1 MVVSVS
7 MVSALQPSLRSP
19 SVLGRVADIFGD
31 RNLYRVVVSSSEKQ
45 RARMSSASGELAQ
58 IAEERSLVK
67 QVTRDSR
74 PLVVWDSTRNNIRF
88 TREFA
93 MSGSAVQPPETR
105 LNRVLVPLRV
115 DTRVEGV
122 LVVGTKKE
130 SSPLTLADRQL
141 IVAIANQLAVA
152 VDRQGRA
159 EREAR
164 ARAVDE
170 SDRLKSALVSSVSH
184 ELKTPLT
191 AIKMSV
197 TGLFWTTSS
206 TITRTSAANWRS
218 RSIPK
223 PIG

>member
-1 MVVSVS
+1 M
-7 MVSALQPSLRSP
+7 R
-19 SVLGRVADIFGD
+19 
-31 RNLYRVVVSSSEKQ
+31 
-45 RARMSSASGELAQ
+45 SASGELAQ
-58 IAEERSLVK
+58 IAELE
-67 QVTRDSR
+67 
-74 PLVVWDSTRNNIRF
+74 
-88 TREFA
+88 
-93 MSGSAVQPPETR
+93 
-105 LNRVLVPLRV
+105 
-115 DTRVEGV
+115 
-122 LVVGTKKE
+122 
-130 SSPLTLADRQL
+130 DRQL

-218 RSIPK
+218 RSIAK

>member
-1 MVVSVS
+1 
-7 MVSALQPSLRSP
+7 
-19 SVLGRVADIFGD
+19 
-31 RNLYRVVVSSSEKQ
+31 
-45 RARMSSASGELAQ
+45 
-58 IAEERSLVK
+58 
-67 QVTRDSR
+67 
-74 PLVVWDSTRNNIRF
+74 
-88 TREFA
+88 

-115 DTRVEGV
+115 DTRVGGV
-122 LVVGTKKE
+122 LVVGTRKE
-130 SSPLTLADRQL
+130 SSPLTLEDRQL

-170 SDRLKSALVSSVSH
+170 SDRVKSALVSSVSH

-218 RSIPK
+218 RSIAVVVDDVLDRMK
-223 PIG
+223 PIGAGRAIRRDIPNDSPLTPLDFLQISQVITNLLDNALRYPQRAPALLFRPKFCKSSCA

>member
-1 MVVSVS
+1 
-7 MVSALQPSLRSP
+7 MVSALQTSLRSP

-45 RARMSSASGELAQ
+45 RARMRSASGELAQ
-58 IAEERSLVK
+58 IAELE
-67 QVTRDSR
+67 
-74 PLVVWDSTRNNIRF
+74 
-88 TREFA
+88 
-93 MSGSAVQPPETR
+93 
-105 LNRVLVPLRV
+105 
-115 DTRVEGV
+115 
-122 LVVGTKKE
+122 
-130 SSPLTLADRQL
+130 DRQL

-184 ELKTPLT
+184 ELTTPLT

-197 TGLFWTTSS
+197 TGLFWMTSS

-218 RSIPK
+218 RSIL
-223 PIG
+223 GRR

>member
-1 MVVSVS
+1 
-7 MVSALQPSLRSP
+7 
-19 SVLGRVADIFGD
+19 
-31 RNLYRVVVSSSEKQ
+31 
-45 RARMSSASGELAQ
+45 MSSASGELAQ

-115 DTRVEGV
+115 DTRVGGV
-122 LVVGTKKE
+122 LVVGTKKG
-130 SSPLTLADRQL
+130 SSPLTLEDRQL

-197 TGLFWTTSS
+197 TAFFWTTSS

-218 RSIPK
+218 RSIAK